1 MHNLSDPGG
10 HQSVDAGVVGR
21 PSSQQNWHI
30 RHGLV
35 MACCR
40 SD

>member
-10 HQSVDAGVVGR
+10 HQSVDADLVGR
-21 PSSQQNWHI
+21 RCSQQNWHI

-35 MACCR
+35 MAGCR